1 MYMPDRKRTFGIAAR
16 ASLVTAAAI
25 ILSPQFAPRAQAAQS
40 GRGARRIE
48 TETPQRSLREFER
61 PLYKPPPRPRR
72 LRPSYQEVAEDFKQL
87 QLSNYNLSQA
97 AGRGEQLNYD
107 RIRAEAA
114 EVKKRAS
121 RLKASLLLPETNDDH
136 DSDVGAETA
145 SPEGLTSSSASLDAL
160 VNSFVWNPVFQRP
173 GVIDL
178 ELSAKASRDLEQI
191 IRLSERIRRGAADL
205 CKGAGKK

>member
-1 MYMPDRKRTFGIAAR
+1 MPDRTRTFGIAAR
-16 ASLVTAAAI
+16 ASLVAAAAI
-25 ILSPQFAPRAQAAQS
+25 ILSPQFTPRAQAAQS
-40 GRGARRIE
+40 ARGARRIE
-48 TETPQRSLREFER
+48 TETGQRVSLREFER

-72 LRPSYQEVAEDFKQL
+72 TRPSYQEVAEDFKQL

-97 AGRGEQLNYD
+97 AGRGEQLNYA

-121 RLKASLLLPETNDDH
+121 RLKASLLLPETNNDRET
-136 DSDVGAETA
+136 DVGAEIA
-145 SPEGLTSSSASLDAL
+145 SPEALTSTSASLNAL

-178 ELSAKASRDLEQI
+178 ELSSKASRDLEQI
-191 IRLSERIRRGAADL
+191 IRLSELIRRGAAGL
-205 CKGAGKK
+205 GKGAGKK